1 MSSASPER
9 RHLATGAAFSLATQG
24 ATIVGATITSVVIAH
39 SVGPRGNGSFALVAT
54 IANVVTQLVALGLP
68 TGITYFVSNRGW
80 NAGAAMRQTQIA
92 ALTVGLAAAAIG
104 TAITLAIPGLIAG
117 LGDHAL
123 IAGFV
128 AVPGLLSSTFAAAV
142 ALGEERYEAY
152 GAIAVIQ
159 AALMTVIVSVL
170 VITNGIPGAMTGF
183 AAAQLTTAVA
193 AVWIAT
199 PRAAERVG
207 EHVSRLY
214 DAVRFGIKAWVAELL
229 SLLAY
234 RFDLFILNAYAGRAS
249 VGVYSVAVS
258 LTALGWVLPGALQ
271 TVLLPRVAGV
281 HAEDETGTE
290 GDVLAARAVR
300 HTVVLLVPTVIVLA
314 ILLVVAIP
322 ILYGSDFRHAI
333 GLGFLLIPGVAALG
347 LAKVCNAIT
356 MARGYARYPM
366 YTTLF
371 VVPPTV
377 IGYLVL
383 IPTIEAT
390 GAAIV
395 SSASYIS
402 ATGLALFYF
411 HRATRIPMRELIP
424 RRSDFAD
431 YAIALR
437 ALRRLA

>member
-39 SVGPRGNGSFALVAT
+39 AVGPRGNGSFALVAT
-54 IANVVTQLVALGLP
+54 IANVVAQLVALGLP
-68 TGITYFVSNRGW
+68 TGITYFVSNRRW
-80 NAGAAMRQTQIA
+80 NAAAALRQSQIA
-92 ALTVGLAAAAIG
+92 ALVVGLAAAAIG
-104 TAITLAIPGLIAG
+104 IAVALVVPGLIAG
-117 LGDHAL
+117 IGDHAL
-123 IAGFV
+123 IAGFI
-128 AVPGLLSSTFAAAV
+128 AVPGLLSSTFASAV
-142 ALGEERYEAY
+142 ALGEERYEAF
-152 GAIAVIQ
+152 GAIAACQ
-159 AALMTVIVSVL
+159 AVLMMVIVSVL
-170 VITNGIPGAMTGF
+170 VLTDGIPGAMTGF
-183 AAAQLTTAVA
+183 AAAQLVTALA
-193 AVWIAT
+193 AVWIAR
-199 PRAAERVG
+199 PGAAARAAERA
-207 EHVSRLY
+207 SRLF
-214 DAVRFGIKAWVAELL
+214 DAVRFGAKTWVADLL

-271 TVLLPRVAGV
+271 TVLLPRAAGV
-281 HAEDETGTE
+281 HATDETGAE
-290 GDVLAARAVR
+290 SDELAARAVR
-300 HTVVLLVPTVIVLA
+300 HTIVLLVPTVIVLA

-347 LAKVCNAIT
+347 LAKVCNAVT
-356 MARGYARYPM
+356 TGRGFAQYPM

-371 VVPPTV
+371 IVPPTAA
-377 IGYLVL
+377 GYLIL
-383 IPTIEAT
+383 IPEIEAT

-395 SSASYIS
+395 SSASYIGG
-402 ATGLALFYF
+402 TVLALFYF
-411 HRATRIPMRELIP
+411 HRATRIPYRELLP

-431 YAIALR
+431 YVIALR